1 MHRYAEMVKGRLALE
16 LSFFMET
23 GNKQISEMGERTLC
37 AAISLMNRMDAL
49 RSFQFLPHD
58 LVSSLN
64 SCLFSV
70 GELMSALLNLSIQ
83 RIEAWFCSVLAL
95 PPILRGA
102 RLIEINHVLLDA
114 LKMIDFHAHEEYEL
128 YRDLL
133 IKVKMTVSAT
143 MCPTVIELMNPF
155 RNISHDK
162 FFGEF
167 ISCITLWV
175 TLGGYEPS
183 IKF

>member
-1 MHRYAEMVKGRLALE
+1 MIKGRLALE

-23 GNKQISEMGERTLC
+23 GNKQIAEMGERALC
-37 AAISLMNRMDAL
+37 AAISLMNRMDSL
-49 RSFQFLPHD
+49 RTYTFLPHD

-83 RIEAWFCSVLAL
+83 RIEAWFCTVLAL
-95 PPILRGA
+95 PPISRGA

-114 LKMIDFHAHEEYEL
+114 LRMIDFHAHDEYEL

-133 IKVKMTVSAT
+133 VKVLES
-143 MCPTVIELMNPF
+143 
-155 RNISHDK
+155 S
-162 FFGEF
+162 
-167 ISCITLWV
+167 
-175 TLGGYEPS
+175 
-183 IKF
+183 